1 MKIIATIKRSDGNDS
16 VGDMWQET
24 KSFDSSDPIEK
35 VFEWYNERINNTSLN
50 WKYYSKQAN
59 ILLTVDQGDL

>member
-24 KSFDSSDPIEK
+24 KSFDSSNPIKE
-35 VFEWYNERINNTSLN
+35 VFDWYHKSVIGGRKEAGHFKT
-50 WKYYSKQAN
+50 AN
-59 ILLTVDQGDL
+59 IILSIDQRDV